1 MAAAWKAPWIAFV
14 ATLFAPSAHGLVLQH
29 NASKAAKADY
39 SLKFPGSTTSSYA
52 ISPGYSFP
60 SGTAGDFSV
69 EGWIKITHAG
79 RYWFSYASSGNN
91 NCLLAS
97 SNVGTYGTWVHWAMN
112 VASNMAITHYING
125 AVNGGPMYSGSYC
138 GQPGTLV
145 LAQDQDC
152 VGGCLDAGQAPEMWI
167 DSLRVYAG
175 TLTSTE
181 ISSLASGSTCVAK
194 AAWSNWAMSDS
205 ASIGTDYG
213 SGAQDLTL
221 VGSVTTETGVTSCGG
236 GGASAVGDP
245 HLQNVHGERFDL
257 MKPGKHVL
265 INIPRGERAD
275 KALLRVQADAQRLGG
290 QCTDMYFQEVNV
302 TGSWAGAKVQKTGG
316 LRYHAQEAGE
326 RARWMRFGPVQ
337 LKVAHG
343 HTREGI
349 KYLNLYVKSLS
360 RTGFAV
366 GGLLGE
372 DDHSEE
378 ETPPKDCHHRI
389 AL

>member
-1 MAAAWKAPWIAFV
+1 MAAAWKAPWTALITAM
-14 ATLFAPSAHGLVLQH
+14 LLAPSAHGLVLQH
-29 NASKAAKADY
+29 NASKATKADY
-39 SLKFPGSTTSSYA
+39 SLKFPGSTTASYA
-52 ISPGYSFP
+52 VSSGYSFP

-69 EGWIKITHAG
+69 EGWIKITHSG

-91 NCLLAS
+91 NCLLVS

-112 VASNMAITHYING
+112 VASNMGITHYING
-125 AVNGGPMYSGSYC
+125 AANNGPMYSGSYC

-152 VGGCLDAGQAPEMWI
+152 VGGCLDAGQAPEMWV

-175 TLTSTE
+175 TLTSSE

-221 VGSVTTETGVTSCGG
+221 VGSVTTEAGVTSCGA

-265 INIPRGERAD
+265 INIPRGVGAE
-275 KALLRVQADAQRLGG
+275 KSLLRVQADARHLGG
-290 QCTDMYFQEVNV
+290 VCADMYFQEVNV
-302 TGSWAGAKVQKTGG
+302 TGSWASAKKSWRVSLQ
-316 LRYHAQEAGE
+316 REA
-326 RARWMRFGPVQ
+326 R
-337 LKVAHG
+337 
-343 HTREGI
+343 
-349 KYLNLYVKSLS
+349 
-360 RTGFAV
+360 
-366 GGLLGE
+366 
-372 DDHSEE
+372 
-378 ETPPKDCHHRI
+378 
-389 AL
+389 